1 MLFLLLS
8 VSITLSIIFLF
19 LNHPL
24 SMGLILF
31 LQAISM
37 CLISG
42 YMSLSFWFSYVLLL
56 IYLGGMLVLFM
67 YMASIASNE
76 MFKIK
81 FNKIILIIYFM
92 IMLSAM
98 MYMTDKMMFTEM
110 IKNTET
116 MNMKHSI
123 NFKEMSISLMKLYNN
138 PTIIITIMMMIYLFI
153 ALLAVVKITNINQGP
168 MRKMNK

>member
-1 MLFLLLS
+1 MLYLLLS

-67 YMASIASNE
+67 YVTSLASNE
-76 MFKIK
+76 MF
-81 FNKIILIIYFM
+81 FYSNKILFTMLLLPLILFFLYYMNYNFPMNMYENMENNLSLSITSNNFLLKMYNQPINMITILIA
-92 IMLSAM
+92 S
-98 MYMTDKMMFTEM
+98 
-110 IKNTET
+110 
-116 MNMKHSI
+116 
-123 NFKEMSISLMKLYNN
+123 
-138 PTIIITIMMMIYLFI
+138 YLFLTLI
-153 ALLAVVKITNINQGP
+153 AVVKIINIYKGP
-168 MRKMNK
+168 LRQMN